1 MATSRSVRSVKSME
15 ALWRALEQEHVAP
28 RAVDLPHLSGLDAEE
43 LRRFE
48 RAWPAVQRAE
58 RRRMLQTLAQLA
70 EDDFEMDFNAIFRL
84 ALRDE
89 DPDVRIAGVE
99 GLWEDDDVL
108 LLPDLLRLLLDETL
122 PEVRVAVIQ
131 CLAHFVLLGET
142 RKLPPQ
148 SFRQLCQVLSLIHQ
162 NPLENLEVRRRALES
177 LAYASVAELPA
188 LIQAAYL
195 HPAEAMQISAVF
207 AMGRSAD
214 LRWRE
219 MVMRQLHHPSPA
231 MRYEAARA
239 CGELATRDAVPELV
253 ELADDVDLEVQEA
266 ALWALGQIGGDLAR
280 LTLERYLEAESE
292 ALRLAAD
299 EALQEL
305 EFMHGSL
312 DTFFGPPEDL
322 ITESDLPWDFRPRQ
336 PAAEDFAGDED
347 EGDEDEGA
355 ALWFED
361 EDEFDDEDEDAADD
375 EYDEEDADD

>member
-1 MATSRSVRSVKSME
+1 
-15 ALWRALEQEHVAP
+15 
-28 RAVDLPHLSGLDAEE
+28 
-43 LRRFE
+43 
-48 RAWPAVQRAE
+48 
-58 RRRMLQTLAQLA
+58 
-70 EDDFEMDFNAIFRL
+70 
-84 ALRDE
+84 
-89 DPDVRIAGVE
+89 
-99 GLWEDDDVL
+99 
-108 LLPDLLRLLLDETL
+108 
-122 PEVRVAVIQ
+122 
-131 CLAHFVLLGET
+131 VLLGET

-177 LAYASVAELPA
+177 LAYAGVAELPT
-188 LIQAAYL
+188 LIQAAYR

-292 ALRLAAD
+292 TLRFAAD

-322 ITESDLPWDFRPRQ
+322 ITESDLPWDFRSQQ
-336 PAAEDFAGDED
+336 PTAEDFAGDED
-347 EGDEDEGA
+347 EGDEGDEDEFEDA
-355 ALWFED
+355 DEFED
-361 EDEFDDEDEDAADD
+361 EDDFDDEYGDEDEYEDEDAL
-375 EYDEEDADD
+375 